1 MNALIRDRDTVLG
14 THTLVVEIGDE
25 TRVKRI
31 LMKLD
36 LRDRVQAVIFAY
48 ESGANR
54 RDRLGLRISALNW
67 GPSHGLR
74 PQASSLP
81 LAIAVH

>member
-14 THTLVVEIGDE
+14 THTLVVEE
-25 TRVKRI
+25 STVRTHVKRI

-54 RDRLGLRISALNW
+54 PRSLG
-67 GPSHGLR
+67 
-74 PQASSLP
+74 
-81 LAIAVH
+81 IADQCPELGS